1 MFRSVAAAV
10 KAVALSA
17 TALSAVFTAALVAP
31 AKARITEIRI
41 DAVEPFAEGQPFGEA
56 GSYERVTGTAKGE
69 LDPQSPQN
77 QTIVDIDKAPRNAR
91 GLVEYE
97 TDFFMLRPLDPN
109 RGNGVIFYEV
119 NNRGRKAL
127 LARVDEAPPDNNDPR
142 TILDAG
148 LGFSLGRGY
157 TIVWSGWDPDAPT
170 ANGGLTAHFPVAT
183 DDGKPIVRRIRE
195 EFEFGTRSKASPDLA
210 KLYYPSATLDTSTAR
225 LTVRERESDARIE
238 IPATGWSFQNSRAI
252 RLTPAGKKFEPVAIY
267 ELWYDATAP
276 KVVGMGFAATRDF
289 VSFLRY
295 DRADPKGTANPAM
308 GGGGDSARPH
318 HALAFG
324 ISQSGRFVRSFIE
337 LGMNKDESGRRVFD
351 GALAHT
357 AGAGKVFA
365 NTAFAEPTRT
375 ATQHEDRLYPENWFP
390 FSAAGETDPASGR
403 TGSLFRGDGSDP
415 VLISTNTSTEYWQKG
430 ASLIHID
437 SEGKTDL
444 TLPPNSRVYL
454 IAGTQHGGAAGLST
468 APGACA
474 NMKNPHNPS
483 PVLRALIVALEDWV
497 VKGIAPPPS
506 RVPTIAQGTAVS
518 AASAAMPAVKGVA
531 LPQGDNPITEPVDW
545 VNPPEGDGRARDG
558 RAVFR
563 YETRVPAVDAD
574 GNETAGIRLPPIA
587 VPLATYTGWNVYRA
601 QPTELCDRNGT
612 YAPFARTRAEREA
625 SGDPRLSVAERY
637 GSRAAYVAKVKAA
650 ADALVGERLLLPA
663 DAARYVRE
671 AERSDRF

>member
-1 MFRSVAAAV
+1 MFRSVVAAAV
-10 KAVALSA
+10 AAALS
-17 TALSAVFTAALVAP
+17 TAGPAGQALMTP
-31 AKARITEIRI
+31 AQARITEIKI
-41 DAVEPFAEGQPFGEA
+41 DTVEPFAEGQPFGEA
-56 GSYERVTGTAKGE
+56 GSYERVTGIARGE

-77 QTIVDIDKAPRNAR
+77 QPIAELDKAPRNAR

-97 TDFFMLRPLDPN
+97 TDFFILRPLDPG

-119 NNRGRKAL
+119 NNRGRKEL
-127 LARVDEAPPDNNDPR
+127 LSRVDEAPPGNNDPR

-157 TIVWSGWDPDAPT
+157 TIVWSGWDPDAPR
-170 ANGGLTAHFPVAT
+170 ANAGLTARFPVAT
-183 DDGKPIVRRIRE
+183 EDGKPIVRRVRE
-195 EFEFGTRSKASPDLA
+195 EFHFGTRSNASPELA
-210 KLYYPSATLDTSTAR
+210 RLAYPAATLDTSRAR
-225 LTVRERESDARIE
+225 LTVRARESDARTE
-238 IPATGWSFQNSRAI
+238 IPGSDWSFETNRAV
-252 RLTPAGKKFEPVAIY
+252 RLLPPGRTFEPIAIY

-276 KVVGMGFAATRDF
+276 KVVGIGFAATRDL

-295 DRADPKGTANPAM
+295 DRADPKGTANPAV
-308 GGGGDSARPH
+308 GGGGETARPR
-318 HALAFG
+318 HALGFG
-324 ISQSGRFVRSFIE
+324 ISQSGRFIRSFIE

-375 ATQHEDRLYPENWFP
+375 ATQHEDRFYPENWFP
-390 FSAAGETDPASGR
+390 FSTVNGTDPASGR

-415 VLISTNTSTEYWQKG
+415 LLIATNTSTEYWQKG

-437 SEGKTDL
+437 PEGKADL

-454 IAGTQHGGAAGLST
+454 IAGTQHGGAAGVST

-474 NMKNPHNPS
+474 NLRNPHNPA
-483 PVLRALIVALEDWV
+483 PALRALIVALEDWV

-506 RVPTIAQGTAVS
+506 RVPSLTQGTAVP
-518 AASAAMPAVKGVA
+518 AAGVVMPAIKDMV
-531 LPQGDNPITEPVDW
+531 PPPGDNPITEPVDW
-545 VNPPEGDGRARDG
+545 VNPPESDGRASDG
-558 RAVFR
+558 RSVFR

-612 YAPFARTRAEREA
+612 YAPFAKTRAERER
-625 SGDPRLSVAERY
+625 SGDPRPSVAERY
-637 GSRAAYVAKVKAA
+637 SSRAAYVARVKAA
-650 ADALVGERLLLPA
+650 ADGLVGERLLLPA

>member
-1 MFRSVAAAV
+1 M
-10 KAVALSA
+10 
-17 TALSAVFTAALVAP
+17 
-31 AKARITEIRI
+31 
-41 DAVEPFAEGQPFGEA
+41 
-56 GSYERVTGTAKGE
+56 
-69 LDPQSPQN
+69 
-77 QTIVDIDKAPRNAR
+77 
-91 GLVEYE
+91 
-97 TDFFMLRPLDPN
+97 
-109 RGNGVIFYEV
+109 
-119 NNRGRKAL
+119 
-127 LARVDEAPPDNNDPR
+127 
-142 TILDAG
+142 
-148 LGFSLGRGY
+148 
-157 TIVWSGWDPDAPT
+157 
-170 ANGGLTAHFPVAT
+170 
-183 DDGKPIVRRIRE
+183 
-195 EFEFGTRSKASPDLA
+195 
-210 KLYYPSATLDTSTAR
+210 
-225 LTVRERESDARIE
+225 RERESDARTE
-238 IPATGWSFQNSRAI
+238 IPAGGWSFENSRAI
-252 RLTPAGKKFEPVAIY
+252 RLVPAGRKFEPIAIY

-295 DRADPKGTANPAM
+295 DRADPKGTANPAL
-308 GGGGDSARPH
+308 GGGGDNARPR
-318 HALAFG
+318 HALMFG
-324 ISQSGRFVRSFIE
+324 ISQSGRFVRTFIE

-390 FSAAGETDPASGR
+390 VQHRRRRPIRPADAPARCSAATAAIP
-403 TGSLFRGDGSDP
+403 L
-415 VLISTNTSTEYWQKG
+415 LIATNTSTEYWQKG
-430 ASLIHID
+430 ASLLHID
-437 SEGKTDL
+437 PDGKADL
-444 TLPPNSRVYL
+444 TLPPNSRVYM
-454 IAGTQHGGAAGLST
+454 IAGTQHGGAAGLPT

-474 NMKNPHNPS
+474 NPRNPHNPS

-506 RVPTIAQGTAVS
+506 RVPSVAQGTAVP
-518 AASAAMPAVKGVA
+518 AAAVVMPAIKGVA
-531 LPQGDNPITEPVDW
+531 LPPGDNPITEPVDW
-545 VNPPEGDGRARDG
+545 VNPPEADGRAQDG
-558 RAVFR
+558 RPVFR

-612 YAPFARTRAEREA
+612 YAPFARNRAEREA

>member
-1 MFRSVAAAV
+1 MFRSVAAA
-10 KAVALSA
+10 AAAAALIT
-17 TALSAVFTAALVAP
+17 TALAGSAQ
-31 AKARITEIRI
+31 ARITEIKI
-41 DAVEPFAEGQPFGEA
+41 DTVEPFAEGQPFGEA
-56 GSYERVTGTAKGE
+56 GSYERVRGTAKGE

-77 QTIVDIDKAPRNAR
+77 QPIVDLDKAPRNAR

-97 TDFFMLRPLDPN
+97 TDFFMLRPLDPG

-127 LARVDEAPPDNNDPR
+127 LARVDEAPPNNNDPR

-157 TIVWSGWDPDAPT
+157 TIVWSGWDPDAPK
-170 ANGGLTAHFPVAT
+170 ANGGITARFPVAT
-183 DDGKPIVRRIRE
+183 EDGKQIVRRIRE
-195 EFEFGTRSKASPDLA
+195 EFHFGTRNSASPELA
-210 KLYYPSATLDTSTAR
+210 KLNYPAATLDTTMAR
-225 LTVRERESDARIE
+225 LTMRAREGDARTE
-238 IPATGWSFQNSRAI
+238 IPASSWSFENSRAI
-252 RLTPAGKKFEPVAIY
+252 RLTPAGRKFEPIAIY
-267 ELWYDATAP
+267 ELWYDAAAP
-276 KVVGMGFAATRDF
+276 KVVGMGFAATRDI

-295 DRADPKGTANPAM
+295 DRADPKGTANPAL
-308 GGGGDSARPH
+308 GGGGDNARPR
-318 HALAFG
+318 HALMFG

-375 ATQHEDRLYPENWFP
+375 ATQNEDRFYPENWFP
-390 FSAAGETDPASGR
+390 FSTATQTDPASGR

-415 VLISTNTSTEYWQKG
+415 LLIATNTSTEYWQKG

-437 SEGKTDL
+437 SEGKADL
-444 TLPPNSRVYL
+444 TLPPNSRVYM
-454 IAGTQHGGAAGLST
+454 IAGTQHGGAAGLPT

-474 NMKNPHNPS
+474 NLRNPHNPS

-506 RVPTIAQGTAVS
+506 RVPSVAQGTAVP
-518 AASAAMPAVKGVA
+518 AAAVVMPAIKGVA
-531 LPQGDNPITEPVDW
+531 LPPGDNPITEPVDW
-545 VNPPEGDGRARDG
+545 VNPPETDGRAPDG
-558 RAVFR
+558 RPVFR

-574 GNETAGIRLPPIA
+574 GNETSGIRLPPIA

-612 YAPFARTRAEREA
+612 YAPFARNRAEREA

-637 GSRAAYVAKVKAA
+637 ASRAAYVAKVKAV
-650 ADALVGERLLLPA
+650 ADALVGDRLLLPA

-671 AERSDRF
+671 AEHSDRF